1 MITKATIKYIQSL
14 QHKKVRDEHNS
25 FFAEGPKVVTELLE
39 GNIFYCEAIYC
50 IQNGYDTL
58 DKKLVSRHSERIH
71 IIEDFELEKISAL
84 TFANNVLAV
93 FQKKMIPNSI
103 NIANSL
109 TLVLDDIQDPGNLG
123 TIIRI
128 ADWFGVKTIFCSVAT
143 ADCYNPKVVQST
155 MASLGRVHIVYGD
168 VKEMLQKHS
177 NIKKYAA
184 VLGGKNI
191 ENIGKIKEGIIIIG
205 NESKG
210 ISAEVMA
217 LADEQIAIERVGEAE
232 SLNAGVAAG
241 IILFSLT
248 SLKPHPE
255 DKAPPILPPKG
266 GERNKGD

>member
-39 GNIFYCEAIYC
+39 GNIFECEAIYC
-50 IQNGYDTL
+50 SQTGYDAL
-58 DKKLVSRHSERIH
+58 DEKLVSRHSEKIH
-71 IIEDFELEKISAL
+71 IIQDFELEKISAL

-93 FQKKMIPNSI
+93 FQKKPVPNSI

-128 ADWFGVKTIFCSVAT
+128 ADWFGVRTIFCSAVT

-155 MASLGRVHIVYGD
+155 MASLGRVNIVYGD

-184 VLGGKNI
+184 VLGGKSI
-191 ENIGKIKEGIIIIG
+191 VSIGKVKEGIIIIG

-210 ISAEVMA
+210 ISTEIIAM
-217 LADEQIAIERVGEAE
+217 ADEKITIERIGEAE
-232 SLNAGVAAG
+232 SLNAAVAAG

-248 SLKPHPE
+248 
-255 DKAPPILPPKG
+255 D
-266 GERNKGD
+266 

>member
-1 MITKATIKYIQSL
+1 MISKATIKYIQSL

-25 FFAEGPKVVTELLE
+25 FFAEGPKLVTELLE
-39 GNIFYCEAIYC
+39 GNIFECEAIYC
-50 IQNGYDTL
+50 TQVGYDAL
-58 DKKLVSRHSERIH
+58 GEKLVNRVSEKMH
-71 IIEDFELEKISAL
+71 IIQDFELEKISAL

-93 FQKKMIPNSI
+93 FQKKNVPNSI
-103 NIANSL
+103 NISNSL

-128 ADWFGVKTIFCSVAT
+128 ADWFGVKTIFCSAAT

-168 VKEMLQKHS
+168 VKEMLQKHA

-191 ENIGKIKEGIIIIG
+191 TSIGKIKEGIIIIG

-210 ISAEVMA
+210 ISAEVIA
-217 LADEQIAIERVGEAE
+217 LADEQITIERIGEAE

-241 IILFSLT
+241 IILFALT
-248 SLKPHPE
+248 PCPLS
-255 DKAPPILPPKG
+255 
-266 GERNKGD
+266 